1 MFSMRWRTVWLI
13 FRREVRDQ
21 LRDRRTLFMVFIL
34 PILLY
39 PMLGLMLM
47 KLAMA
52 LDQKP
57 RVVVIVGAEH
67 LPENPPLL
75 SPQGGFAPELFLSPD
90 EASQYQVQREP
101 EGSPWADPRFRT
113 TALRGGLA
121 QTVVL
126 IPPDASERLKDE
138 SKAFEIPLAYDSG
151 DEQSRNTYR
160 AVREL
165 LDRWR
170 DQIVNQRLQRDEK
183 SESYLQPV
191 QARTE
196 DVARV
201 KNSAGNPWLLLF
213 PFLLVMM
220 SLTGAFY
227 PAVDLCAGEKER
239 GTMETLLI
247 SPATRAEIVTG
258 KFLTVM
264 LASILTALFNLLSMG
279 LTAWRLSSQL
289 MPAGGMPGAEV
300 APIMGA
306 PSLLAMFWMIVIL
319 IPLSAFFSALCVA
332 LAAMARSMK
341 EGQYYLS
348 PLYVVALPLVF
359 VTLVPGIQLDLFT
372 SLVPITGVSLLL
384 RTLLQEDYVEARRY
398 FVFVLLPLLVY
409 GALALRWAV
418 DQFRREAVLFR
429 ESERI
434 DPRAWLVHL
443 VRDREPIP
451 TGGMALLCFALMI
464 SAAWFTSSW
473 AGANWKG
480 LIASQ
485 FVYILAPPVLLAV
498 LLTSR
503 PRQTLLLNWP
513 KARYLALAVA
523 LAFAL
528 NPLAN
533 ELRSWVEILF
543 PVPDA
548 IKAGLSKLVEGIPSF
563 GALAIALAIVP
574 AICEEFAFR
583 GFILSGLQRDY
594 SRPVAIVLSAFL
606 FGFLHVLLSLFQQLF
621 NATLLGV
628 VLALLAVHSRS
639 ILPGIL
645 FHAIN
650 NGLALLVGAVSS
662 DPGARRSL
670 GWLFRDTEQG
680 LYQMAWILVG
690 TVLAA
695 ILLVPLI
702 RPEVEPTS
710 SPSPAD
716 LAATEA
722 DPGSIPEQ
730 VGAS

>member
-1 MFSMRWRTVWLI
+1 MFSMRWRTIWLI

-21 LRDRRTLFMVFIL
+21 LRDRRTLFMVFVL

-39 PMLGLMLM
+39 PMLGLILM

-57 RVVVIVGAEH
+57 RTVVVVGAEH
-67 LPENPPLL
+67 LPDDPPLL
-75 SPQGGFAPELFLSPD
+75 TPEGGFAPGLFLSPA
-90 EASQYQVQREP
+90 EAAQYQVQREP
-101 EGSPWADPRFRT
+101 EASPWSDPRYRT
-113 TALRGGLA
+113 QALRSGLA

-126 IPPDASERLKDE
+126 IPADARERLQDE
-138 SKAFEIPLAYDSG
+138 SQAFEIPLFYDSG

-165 LDRWR
+165 LDTWR
-170 DQIVNQRLQRDEK
+170 AQIVNQRLQRDDK
-183 SESYLQPV
+183 SASYLQPV
-191 QARTE
+191 EARAE

-201 KNSAGNPWLLLF
+201 KNSGGNPWLLLF

-247 SPATRAEIVTG
+247 SPATRPEIVTG

-264 LASILTALFNLLSMG
+264 LASMLTAVFNLLSMG

-289 MPAGGMPGAEV
+289 LPPGGMPGAEAAG
-300 APIMGA
+300 APTIMAA
-306 PSLLAMFWMIVIL
+306 PSLSATFWMIVIL
-319 IPLSAFFSALCVA
+319 VPLSAFFSALCVA

-359 VTLVPGIQLDLFT
+359 VTLVPGIKLDLFT

-384 RTLLQEDYVEARRY
+384 RTLLQEDYAEARRY
-398 FVFVLLPLLVY
+398 FLPVLLPLLVY

-443 VRDREPIP
+443 VRDREPLP

-473 AGANWKG
+473 AGAHWQG
-480 LIASQ
+480 LVASQ
-485 FVYILAPPVLLAV
+485 FVYILAPPVLLAL
-498 LLTSR
+498 LLTSS

-513 KARYLALAVA
+513 HPRYLALAVA
-523 LAFAL
+523 LALAL
-528 NPLAN
+528 NPMAN
-533 ELRSWVEILF
+533 ELRSWVEVLF

-548 IKAGLSKLVEGIPSF
+548 IKEGLNRLVETIPSF
-563 GALAIALAIVP
+563 GALAITLALVP

-583 GFILSGLQRDY
+583 GFILSGLTRDY
-594 SRPVAIVLSAFL
+594 SRPVAIILSAFL

-628 VLALLAVHSRS
+628 VLALLAYQSRS

-645 FHAIN
+645 FHALN
-650 NGLALLVGAVSS
+650 NGLALIVGAVAS
-662 DPGARRSL
+662 DPKARQSL
-670 GWLFRDTEQG
+670 GWLFRDTEHG
-680 LYQMAWILVG
+680 LYHLAWVFVG

-702 RPEVEPTS
+702 RPDRAT
-710 SPSPAD
+710 SPAID
-716 LAATEA
+716 
-722 DPGSIPEQ
+722 DPQPDPTPER